1 MCLTGALLRGGVTF
15 QGNCKYRK
23 HVRAKLIKANTRLF
37 VTRSSRKEG
46 LSQGAVDRLFSALVL
61 PNFTYGLSVNGAVD
75 ADLIVIQ
82 NFLDRSFKRKYIS
95 KRMDIRDLLEKA
107 DRKLSVQGTLNCY
120 PLPAK

>member
-1 MCLTGALLRGGVTF
+1 MYELS
-15 QGNCKYRK
+15 
-23 HVRAKLIKANTRLF
+23 F

-61 PNFTYGLSVNGAVD
+61 PNFTYGLSVYGAVD

-107 DRKLSVQGTLNCY
+107 DRKLYKVRSTDIDC
-120 PLPAK
+120 PLSRINSKKEGDKV